1 MRGRNFLLLI
11 AAFVSVL
18 VACQKEVSDEGGN
31 NPGSGALPIDSL
43 PNQGDTSHGSN
54 TVVGSWKLVS
64 VQGTGAQT
72 AEFSQAGIGI
82 KAVTVTNFTSGNNGG
97 TVTFDS
103 TTMTAN
109 GITLDINTTAS
120 TYLYQNNVLLDSLTN
135 PLNQSVPPQD
145 ATSGY
150 TKIGADSLNFVD
162 GSFLNALTGGLLPA
176 TPTGCKVSFSGN
188 IMKMIIAYDAVTTED
203 YQGIPAT
210 ITIHMV
216 LVATL
221 QKN

>member
-31 NPGSGALPIDSL
+31 PAGGTLPTDSL
-43 PNQGDTSHGSN
+43 PNQGDTAHGSN
-54 TVVGSWKLVS
+54 TVIGSWKLVS

-72 AEFSQAGIGI
+72 ATFSQAGIGI
-82 KAVTVTNFTSGNNGG
+82 KAVTATNFISENNGG

-109 GITLDINTTAS
+109 GITLNINTTAN

-162 GSFLNALTGGLLPA
+162 GAFLNALTGGLFPA
-176 TPTGCKVSFSGN
+176 PPTGCKVSFSGN
-188 IMKMIIAYDAVTTED
+188 IMKMTIAYDAVTTQD

-216 LVATL
+216 MVVTL